1 VHLLLSSR
9 TEFQEIFVTEKKF
22 VKYRLTRI
30 SQYFGHNL
38 SMLSYHGIGAVGSK
52 SYMYY
57 FGYMYL
63 LVPRPEDHA
72 NFKYVLNLMKRNIE
86 C

>member
-1 VHLLLSSR
+1 
-9 TEFQEIFVTEKKF
+9 
-22 VKYRLTRI
+22 
-30 SQYFGHNL
+30 
-38 SMLSYHGIGAVGSK
+38 MLSYFGIGAVGSK